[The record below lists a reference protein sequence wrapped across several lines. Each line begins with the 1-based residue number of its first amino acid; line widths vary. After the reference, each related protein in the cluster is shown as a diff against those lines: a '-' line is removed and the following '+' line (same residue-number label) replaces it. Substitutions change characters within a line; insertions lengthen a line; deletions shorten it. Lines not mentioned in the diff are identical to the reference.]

1 MWLGEFDRS
10 DKLCEYAKKMK
21 RNDSESNRSA
31 LNRILPA
38 RQLQDAVQR
47 LLECPWFTRV
57 WVISEVCLASNIR
70 VSCGGGDAVMS
81 WENLV
86 GIVRDRTT
94 NHFTGFSKQAALL
107 GNPKQRIAIISEMM
121 AQQKEGVSHIDI
133 SQLLILAKAS
143 NATNDRDK
151 IYAFYGMTLLTTA
164 PDYSRSV
171 ESLYVEIAQ
180 DYINSIEACYASWND
195 VTETLRTFQLMSILY
210 SAGALHQ
217 HYTLPS
223 WVPDWTYKWHLAS
236 FWANPTASLTNA
248 PSRGALSESIR
259 SEYRAGGE
267 HRDSFEIITTSA
279 GPGLRLSAMIV
290 DAVAITSDSTP
301 APTPTPP
308 ESRRKSQSSSKADHL
323 ASTSTER
330 YGRAFFHTLREGFTG
345 LATPGI
351 EPGDVLAV
359 LLGGDVPV
367 ILRPLPPRN
376 SQWKPFRLL
385 CECFVQS
392 RAVML
397 GDVVRGGWTAAEDV
411 VLV

>member
-1 MWLGEFDRS
+1 
-10 DKLCEYAKKMK
+10 MK
-21 RNDSESNRSA
+21 RNDSESNRST
-31 LNRILPA
+31 LNRILPT

-47 LLECPWFTRV
+47 LLERPWFTRV

-70 VSCGGGDAVMS
+70 VSCGGGDAIMS

-86 GIVRDRTT
+86 GLVRGRTP
-94 NHFTGFSKQAALL
+94 HPCTGFSKQAALL
-107 GNPKQRIAIISEMM
+107 GNPKQRIAIITEMM
-121 AQQKEGVSHIDI
+121 AQQKDGIPHIDI

-151 IYAFYGMTLLTTA
+151 IYAFNSMTLLTTA

-171 ESLYVEIAQ
+171 ESLYIEIAQ

-195 VTETLRTFQLMSILY
+195 MAETLRTFQLMSILY

-223 WVPDWTYKWHLAS
+223 WVPDWTYAWHLAP
-236 FWANPTASLTNA
+236 FWATTSANLGNA
-248 PSRGALSESIR
+248 PSRSAWSDSIR
-259 SEYRAGGE
+259 SEYRAGGD
-267 HRDSFEIITTSA
+267 HRDSFEIITTDT
-279 GPGLRLSAMIV
+279 GPALRLSAVILDVIAM
-290 DAVAITSDSTP
+290 TSDSTP
-301 APTPTPP
+301 ASTPNP
-308 ESRRKSQSSSKADHL
+308 ENDRKSQSSSRSRSDHL
-323 ASTSTER
+323 ASTSTAR
-330 YGRAFFHTLREGFTG
+330 YGRTFFHTLNERFTG

-367 ILRPLPPRN
+367 ILRPLHPKN
-376 SQWKPFRLL
+376 SPHKPFKLL

-397 GDVVRGGWTAAEDV
+397 GDVVRGGWTAAEDI

>member
-1 MWLGEFDRS
+1 
-10 DKLCEYAKKMK
+10 MK
-21 RNDSESNRSA
+21 RNDSESSRST

-38 RQLQDAVQR
+38 RQLQDAVQK

-86 GIVRDRTT
+86 GLIRDRTT
-94 NHFTGFSKQAALL
+94 QHHTGFSKQAALL
-107 GNPKQRIAIISEMM
+107 GNTKQRIAIMTEIM
-121 AQQKEGVSHIDI
+121 AQQKDGLPHIDI

-151 IYAFYGMTLLTTA
+151 IYAFYGLTLLTTG
-164 PDYSRSV
+164 PDYSRSA
-171 ESLYVEIAQ
+171 ESLYMEIAQ

-195 VTETLRTFQLMSILY
+195 VTEELRTFQLMSILY

-217 HYTLPS
+217 HYRLPS
-223 WVPDWTYKWHLAS
+223 WVPDWTYAWRLAP
-236 FWANPTASLTNA
+236 FWAKTSANLTNA
-248 PSRGALSESIR
+248 PSRGAWSECVR
-259 SEYRAGGE
+259 SEYRAGGD
-267 HRDSFEIITTSA
+267 HRDGFEITNTDA
-279 GPGLRLSAMIV
+279 GPGLRLSAIIL
-290 DAVAITSDSTP
+290 DAIAITSDSTP
-301 APTPTPP
+301 ASTPNP
-308 ESRRKSQSSSKADHL
+308 EARGKPHSSSSTKSDHL
-323 ASTSTER
+323 ASTSTAR
-330 YGRAFFHTLREGFTG
+330 YGRTFFHTFEKGYTG

-351 EPGDVLAV
+351 EPGDVLAI

-367 ILRPLPPRN
+367 VLRPLPPKN
-376 SQWKPFRLL
+376 SPYKPFVLL

-392 RAVML
+392 RSVML
-397 GDVVRGGWTAAEDV
+397 GDVVRDGWTVAEDV

>member
-1 MWLGEFDRS
+1 M
-10 DKLCEYAKKMK
+10 
-21 RNDSESNRSA
+21 
-31 LNRILPA
+31 
-38 RQLQDAVQR
+38 
-47 LLECPWFTRV
+47 

-70 VSCGGGDAVMS
+70 ISCGGGDAVMS

-86 GIVRDRTT
+86 GLVRDRTT
-94 NHFTGFSKQAALL
+94 NHHINFAKQAALL
-107 GNPKQRIAIISEMM
+107 GNPKQRIAMLTEMM
-121 AQQKEGVSHIDI
+121 AQQKEGVPHIDI

-195 VTETLRTFQLMSILY
+195 MAETLRTFQLMGIVY

-223 WVPDWTYKWHLAS
+223 WVPDWTYAWHLAPL
-236 FWANPTASLTNA
+236 WANASANLANA
-248 PSRGALSESIR
+248 PSRSACSEGVR

-267 HRDSFEIITTSA
+267 HRDAFEIIPTN
-279 GPGLRLSAMIV
+279 GGPPGLRLSAIIL
-290 DAVAITSDSTP
+290 DTIALTSDSTP
-301 APTPTPP
+301 APTPNP
-308 ESRRKSQSSSKADHL
+308 EARRKSSHSSSMTKSDHL
-323 ASTSTER
+323 ASTSTAR
-330 YGRAFFHTLREGFTG
+330 YGRTFFHTLQKGYTG

-351 EPGDVLAV
+351 EPEDVLAV

-367 ILRPLPPRN
+367 VLRPLPPRN
-376 SQWKPFRLL
+376 SPYKPYRLL